1 MADANVNTVSMTEK
15 QKVKEITD
23 KLEEGLKELFES
35 EKYKNYLSTMSKFHN
50 YSFNNT
56 LLIALQR
63 PDASLVAGYQAW
75 QKNFNRH
82 VKRGEKGIRIL
93 APAPYKI
100 KEERDKLDPVT
111 GEVMLDK
118 DGTPQTE
125 EVEVKIPAFRAVS
138 VFDVSQTD
146 GEPLPELETKE
157 LLSTVEG
164 YEDFIKAVTYVA
176 PAPIGFEDIPGD
188 SKGYFNIE
196 ENRIAVQEG
205 MSESQ
210 TLKTMVHETA
220 HSMLHNKE
228 VNREDILAPAKDRNT
243 KEIEAESI
251 AFTVCRHF
259 GIDTS
264 EYSFS
269 YIAGWSSGRDMKELK
284 SSLDTIRRTAS
295 ELITGIEE
303 QLRELQRDREIMQ
316 EQSQELILAVSN
328 TERSHFDIASV
339 KGMEGVELMNS
350 LLAMKDADR
359 ENVEAYLE
367 SRGAWVTHL
376 GDDRSE
382 EVEEFHVDYI
392 YDTDTHA
399 ITDIKYAMEMDR
411 KANEPIKDSDVV
423 LKIMYRENDGYEID
437 KITNMTREQTLD
449 LAHKLAALDE
459 NEWDGNIQDFMEE
472 NGAEYVPIIVK
483 DGRNSGMPEFFDI
496 AVDLKAEEVSL
507 EKELSGMEYASS
519 IIHRL
524 EHGKGVF
531 SPDER
536 NLIVNYGYK
545 LDDYEKTKELA
556 EVLAYRIENEPAN
569 AALTVIDAQAEID
582 ALPDG
587 MIGLSE
593 MHEYGYTWEEMLPL
607 TKETALELFDRDLA
621 VYQLHKDGSE
631 ALIEDKEQ
639 ITGHDGIFGIEKG
652 DWENERELRS
662 IQEELAESSA
672 NKEAQLLYGNTDKYG
687 IYQLKDNPELRY
699 LHFEG
704 TESLKKMGIIKD
716 NYDAIKPENYNLIYT
731 GELAE
736 LAEDYPMLQ
745 TQGDKL
751 EALYEKFNIDHPAD
765 YKGHSLSVSDI
776 VVLHENGKNSAH
788 FVDSF
793 GFTGL
798 PDFMRELEGV
808 KEQEA
813 DKAEKGLTN
822 EEKQFLETDNAPL
835 IAKKFLA
842 WDEIE
847 DLGYRFFEDGYIDK
861 FKPSEKALY
870 GDGMVPEPK
879 IYDLARR
886 MQGGEDI
893 REELAKALI
902 GGHERV
908 IEADENDDV
917 AVLFGRDAVTVTFG
931 NAEKQISYE
940 EMGTAFLG
948 LMESEYKD
956 IEQARAAEEQE
967 EEIAESATSGHNVQ
981 RLETQQTAMEQS
993 EPEQIQ
999 AGQAE
1004 AQKSYPAVY
1013 GHTLSYAMEHG
1024 EVDKYSDSRKLDREC
1039 REAIEGTIRQ
1049 NFDGMHLKHDIVKP
1063 LAEQYGSERMAFVL
1077 ASTIQQESW
1086 DGRFSVD
1093 NKAWASEFY
1102 IPENI
1107 VHGIDMNRELIVS
1120 SHPAV
1125 LDGFIDMFRSEV
1137 LEKEKELS
1145 IGQEKMTSGHDV
1157 QKLET
1162 EQTAME
1168 QSEPEKPAT
1177 PEFENMEDGDEIID
1191 LGDETEQV
1199 LAEMKQSLE
1208 GRQDTSGHNVQK
1220 LETESKK
1227 EAETELAF
1235 QIADRF
1241 ISIQETD
1248 GGYDYSI
1255 MGADYKEIDGG
1266 VYDNPDVSIR
1276 EALNNIVEDL
1286 KENPFDNGARGN
1298 ISENDELIPIDY
1310 DGLMEKVEAADHIE
1324 PQAQGNVVEN
1334 FKAKTNEL
1342 FHEISE
1348 MNPAEIEETVK
1359 CHVQAQLDEHGIDAE
1374 IVDVAVVGSRCR
1386 GLERE
1391 GSDLDVAV
1399 ELSTN
1404 EREDVLF
1411 DTFNGDGLHI
1421 GGVKVDIN
1429 PITAQRTGSL
1439 ETYLPQVEDYLE
1451 GVREA
1456 REKEPVSIFN
1466 IRMNDEERWFKNTSG
1481 LDAEGL
1487 CKAYAECDKP
1497 FVEMGKY
1504 GERIEA
1510 ADHASIEQGDRLD
1523 FSLEFNEETD
1533 QITIFDG
1540 ENFAYKGLRETLF
1553 PEQAEPE
1560 VTLTVAECG
1569 EFHTM
1574 GEFYE
1579 NIPTVEEAIAIWKQI
1594 PPDRMNGIP
1603 AIGINI
1609 HTPGTEA
1616 FEDVGI
1622 DILLGKRIDLDIL
1635 EYIPDIKDSPQAME
1649 VIAELVAKLP
1659 EMEIDGHMGEEFEAK
1674 VWEKRMPG
1682 LTPPEQ
1688 LAVELDRFTYDYDAA
1703 LYHDNSQNMT
1713 ENVSEL
1719 ADALKQRDTHD
1730 IALWLAEI
1738 AADGTEPEERKRAM
1752 ELLEKLAEYKPLAKI
1767 EEMEEQNYNMVD
1779 NVLNNGAGEKARKE
1793 ENKKGQE
1800 CPAARTSLK
1809 ARLAEKKALVSG
1821 QGKDH
1826 EAQEN
1831 IKNNQR
1837 EM

>member
-1 MADANVNTVSMTEK
+1 MADAKTEK

-35 EKYKNYLSTMSKFHN
+35 GKYKNYLSTMSKFHN
-50 YSFNNT
+50 YSVNNT

-118 DGTPQTE
+118 DGMPQTE

-138 VFDVSQTD
+138 VFDVAQTE
-146 GEPLPELETKE
+146 GEPLPKLEAKE

-164 YEDFIKAVTYVA
+164 YEDFIRAVTHVA
-176 PAPIGFEDIPGD
+176 PVPIGFEDIPGA
-188 SKGYFNIE
+188 SKGYFNIG

-243 KEIEAESI
+243 KEVEAESI
-251 AFTVCRHF
+251 AFTVCNHF

-264 EYSFS
+264 DYSFG
-269 YIAGWSSGRDMKELK
+269 YIAGWSSGKDMKELK
-284 SSLDTIRRTAS
+284 SSLDTIRRTSS

-303 QLRELQRDREIMQ
+303 QLKELQRDREIMQ
-316 EQSQELILAVSN
+316 EQSQEFILAVSN
-328 TERSHFDIASV
+328 TERSHFDIAGV
-339 KGMEGVELMNS
+339 KGMEGAELMDS

-392 YDTDTHA
+392 YDTDTYA
-399 ITDIKYAMEMDR
+399 ITDVKYAMEMDR
-411 KANEPIKDSDVV
+411 KANEPVKDSDVV
-423 LKIMYRENDGYEID
+423 LKIMYGENDGYEID
-437 KITNMTREQTLD
+437 KITNMTREQAID
-449 LAHKLAALDE
+449 LAYKLAALDG
-459 NEWDGNIQDFMEE
+459 NEWDGNIQDFMKE
-472 NGAEYVPIIVK
+472 NDAEYVPIIVK

-496 AVDLKAEEVSL
+496 AVDLKAEEVTL
-507 EKELSGMEYASS
+507 EEELSGMEYAAS

-556 EVLAYRIENEPAN
+556 DMLAYRIENEPAN

-593 MHEYGYTWEEMLPL
+593 MHGYGYTWEEMLPL

-631 ALIEDKEQ
+631 TLIEDKEQ
-639 ITGHDGIFGIEKG
+639 ITGHEGIFGIEKS

-662 IQEELAESSA
+662 MQAELAESGA
-672 NKEAQLLYGNTDKYG
+672 NKQAQLLYGSSDKYG
-687 IYQLKDNPELRY
+687 IYQLKDNPELRDF
-699 LHFEG
+699 HFAGIEA
-704 TESLKKMGIIKD
+704 LKSRGIIKD
-716 NYDAIKPENYNLIYT
+716 NLDAIKPENYNLVYV
-731 GELAE
+731 GELSE
-736 LAEDYPMLQ
+736 LSKDFIRLQ

-776 VVLHENGKNSAH
+776 VVLHENGENSAH
-788 FVDSF
+788 FVDSV
-793 GFTGL
+793 GFTML
-798 PDFMRELEGV
+798 PDFLRKMEGI

-835 IAKKFLA
+835 IAKNFLA

-861 FKPSEKALY
+861 FKPVEKALF
-870 GDGMVPEPK
+870 GDGLVSDDT
-879 IYDLARR
+879 IHDIARR

-908 IEADENDDV
+908 IEADENDGV

-948 LMESEYKD
+948 LMESEYKK
-956 IEQARAAEEQE
+956 IEQVRAADGQE
-967 EEIAESATSGHNVQ
+967 EEIAESATSGHDVNLSA
-981 RLETQQTAMEQS
+981 R
-993 EPEQIQ
+993 
-999 AGQAE
+999 
-1004 AQKSYPAVY
+1004 QK
-1013 GHTLSYAMEHG
+1013 
-1024 EVDKYSDSRKLDREC
+1024 
-1039 REAIEGTIRQ
+1039 
-1049 NFDGMHLKHDIVKP
+1049 
-1063 LAEQYGSERMAFVL
+1063 
-1077 ASTIQQESW
+1077 
-1086 DGRFSVD
+1086 
-1093 NKAWASEFY
+1093 
-1102 IPENI
+1102 
-1107 VHGIDMNRELIVS
+1107 
-1120 SHPAV
+1120 
-1125 LDGFIDMFRSEV
+1125 
-1137 LEKEKELS
+1137 
-1145 IGQEKMTSGHDV
+1145 
-1157 QKLET
+1157 
-1162 EQTAME
+1162 
-1168 QSEPEKPAT
+1168 
-1177 PEFENMEDGDEIID
+1177 D
-1191 LGDETEQV
+1191 L
-1199 LAEMKQSLE
+1199 
-1208 GRQDTSGHNVQK
+1208 K
-1220 LETESKK
+1220 LETES
-1227 EAETELAF
+1227 EEMAETELAF

-1266 VYDNPDVSIR
+1266 VYDNPNVSIR
-1276 EALNNIVEDL
+1276 EALNDIVEDL
-1286 KENPFDNGARGN
+1286 KDNPFDNGARGN
-1298 ISENDELIPIDY
+1298 ISDKDELIPIDY

-1324 PQAQGNVVEN
+1324 PQTQGNAVQN

-1348 MNPAEIEETVK
+1348 MNPAEIEEAVK
-1359 CHVQAQLDEHGIDAE
+1359 RHVQAKIDEYAIQAE
-1374 IVDVAVVGSRCR
+1374 IIDVAVVGSRCR

-1404 EREDVLF
+1404 EREDDLF
-1411 DTFNGDGLHI
+1411 NAFNNCDGISI
-1421 GGVKVDIN
+1421 GGIKVDIN
-1429 PITAQRTGSL
+1429 PITAQRTGTL
-1439 ETYLPQVEDYLE
+1439 ENYLPQVEDYLE

-1510 ADHASIEQGDRLD
+1510 ADHAYIEQGDRLD
-1523 FSLEFNEETD
+1523 FSIEFNEETD

-1540 ENFAYKGLRETLF
+1540 ENFEYKGLRETLF
-1553 PEQAEPE
+1553 PKQAEPE

-1569 EFHTM
+1569 EFHSM

-1579 NIPTVEEAIAIWKQI
+1579 NIPTVEEAVTIWKQI
-1594 PPDRMNGIP
+1594 PPERMNGIP

-1609 HTPGTEA
+1609 HTPGTEV

-1622 DILLGKRIDLDIL
+1622 DILSGKRIDLDIL
-1635 EYIPDIKDSPQAME
+1635 EFIPDIKNSPQAME

-1659 EMEIDGHMGEEFEAK
+1659 EMEIDGNMGEEFEAK
-1674 VWEKRMPG
+1674 VWEKRMPD
-1682 LTPPEQ
+1682 LTPAYQ
-1688 LAVELDRFTYDYDAA
+1688 LAVELDRFTYDYDTAV
-1703 LYHDNSQNMT
+1703 YHDNSQSMT

-1719 ADALKQRDTHD
+1719 ADALKQGDTQD
-1730 IALWLAEI
+1730 IALWLADI
-1738 AADGTEPEERKRAM
+1738 AADGTVPEESKRAM

-1779 NVLNNGAGEKARKE
+1779 NVLNNGAGEKAGRE
-1793 ENKKGQE
+1793 ENKKEQE
-1800 CPAARTSLK
+1800 RPAAKASLK
-1809 ARLAEKKALVSG
+1809 ARLAEKKALVSD

-1826 EAQEN
+1826 ETQEN
-1831 IKNNQR
+1831 IKKNQR